1 MATAVHGRVSRFL
14 RWPFR
19 VLGYD
24 KDLTGQSPLPE
35 KRRKRRHRKTD
46 ARERVPTDVL
56 SAICHCDC
64 IQASGENAPNWI
76 ELGRLRENNKVPE
89 RGDYSRRDQIAID
102 LNF

>member
-1 MATAVHGRVSRFL
+1 MCYL
-14 RWPFR
+14 
-19 VLGYD
+19 
-24 KDLTGQSPLPE
+24 
-35 KRRKRRHRKTD
+35 
-46 ARERVPTDVL
+46 L
-56 SAICHCDC
+56 SAICDC